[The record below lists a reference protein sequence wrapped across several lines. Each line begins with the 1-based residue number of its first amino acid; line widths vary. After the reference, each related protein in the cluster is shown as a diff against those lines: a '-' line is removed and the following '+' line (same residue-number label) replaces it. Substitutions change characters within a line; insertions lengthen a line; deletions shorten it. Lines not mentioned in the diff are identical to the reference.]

1 MPLPYPSRTMVV
13 PKSYQVRSIPVA
25 IEANK
30 VRTWY
35 DFKYTIFTFR
45 EGMKTRKRHFMLPP
59 MMSSSSLV
67 MACWRPLLYCLVR
80 S

>member
-1 MPLPYPSRTMVV
+1 MPLPYPGRTMVV

-35 DFKYTIFTFR
+35 DFEYTIFTF
-45 EGMKTRKRHFMLPP
+45 
-59 MMSSSSLV
+59 
-67 MACWRPLLYCLVR
+67 
-80 S
+80 

>member
-1 MPLPYPSRTMVV
+1 MPLPYPGRTMVV

-35 DFKYTIFTFR
+35 DFKYTIFTF
-45 EGMKTRKRHFMLPP
+45 
-59 MMSSSSLV
+59 
-67 MACWRPLLYCLVR
+67 
-80 S
+80 